1 MNEKYKA
8 IINLPHYQSKK
19 RPHMSLYDRAAQF
32 GSFDALTGHSE
43 AISETARLT
52 DKKLELNEEQIND
65 LNNKVNVIC
74 NNILSKPKVTITYF
88 VPDERKS
95 GGMYVTE
102 DCVVKKVNLND
113 KTFTTIE
120 NKLINIE
127 DIWEIQIK

>member
-1 MNEKYKA
+1 
-8 IINLPHYQSKK
+8 
-19 RPHMSLYDRAAQF
+19 MSLYDRAAQF

-113 KTFTTIE
+113 KIFTTIE